1 MTPEKIIFVD
11 DEPNILEGYKRALRK
26 NFRIDVATSGADA
39 LILIKE
45 HCHYAVIVSDMQMPG
60 MDGAEFLARAKSLCP
75 QSVRVMLTGNADQQT
90 AIDAVNEGNIFRF
103 LNKPCAPEVI
113 AKTLRAAIEQYRL
126 VRAEKDLIEKT
137 LSASIQTLTD
147 ILSLINPTAFGR
159 SMRVR
164 HQVRQLTA
172 LLETENAWQA
182 DLAAMLSQI
191 GCITIPEEILQ
202 KVYNGGELTPDELQ
216 MLQEHPQ
223 VAHNLLAHIP
233 RLEPIAEAIAYQEKR
248 FDGSGNPHDSLA
260 GRDIP
265 IAARILKVALD
276 FDKLLEAKIP
286 HLDALKEIERREDWY
301 DPEIVAALKTTVCS
315 ETLYETERVNI
326 NNLKAGMKLAQDVVT
341 DNGMLLVSSGHEIT
355 DSLGVRIRN
364 FHKIGIIGETVHICV
379 PVSVQ
384 PES

>member
-11 DEPNILEGYKRALRK
+11 DEQNILEGYKRALRK
-26 NFRIDVATSGADA
+26 DFQIDIATSGADA

-45 HCHYAVIVSDMQMPG
+45 HCHYAVIVSDMRMPG
-60 MDGAEFLARAKSLCP
+60 MDGAEFLARAKDVCP
-75 QSVRVMLTGNADQQT
+75 HSVRVMLTGNADQQT

-103 LNKPCAPEVI
+103 LNKPCTPEVM
-113 AKTLRAAIEQYRL
+113 AKTLHAAVEQYRL

-137 LSASIQTLTD
+137 LSASVQTLTD
-147 ILSLINPTAFGR
+147 ILSLTNPTAFGR

-191 GCITIPEEILQ
+191 GCITIPEETLQ
-202 KVYNGGELTPDELQ
+202 KVYSGSELAPDELR

-248 FDGSGNPHDSLA
+248 FDGGGNPHDSLA

-276 FDKLLEAKIP
+276 FDKLLQAKIS
-286 HLDALKEIERREDWY
+286 HLDALKEIERRQDWY

-315 ETLYETERVNI
+315 ETVYETERINI
-326 NNLKAGMKLAQDVVT
+326 DDLKAGMILAEDVVT
-341 DNGMLLVSSGHEIT
+341 VKGMLLISSGHEIT
-355 DSLGVRIRN
+355 DSLSMRMRN
-364 FHKIGIIGETVHICV
+364 FHKIGIIGATVYVSV
-379 PVSVQ
+379 PVNVQ